1 MRPAMPSPL
10 CRSLQDFMVIAVAEG
25 AGQKFVATGKTDS
38 QRPWSLS
45 VVSSGYMVIIFW
57 VMGGMCKP
65 MKY

>member
-1 MRPAMPSPL
+1 MPSPL

-45 VVSSGYMVIIFW
+45 VVSYHMVIWLSFFGSW
-57 VMGGMCKP
+57 EACANL
-65 MKY
+65 

>member
-1 MRPAMPSPL
+1 
-10 CRSLQDFMVIAVAEG
+10 MVIAVAEG

-45 VVSSGYMVIIFW
+45 VVSYGYMVIIFW